1 METVIS
7 VRCNKRQR
15 KYFRPWVQLHNFL
28 AQSRFHLKQGHRKFL
43 TWHWREFS
51 RVLLLH
57 LRCPWFIPWMLLCQ
71 RQLAFVCDL
80 KKRHCMFNNAI
91 IIFRPCGFST
101 YTMLYLWSPWFV
113 CHIEQEHRYA
123 WHCCCSSEQRRYAGS
138 YCLLQLSCT
147 STVTLYVHL
156 MNVTTLCSSHLVQ
169 WGTLTVIHL
178 SHACGIPSLTSSL
191 CHTRL
196 CSVIPLL
203 RPMWCITTLC

>member
-7 VRCNKRQR
+7 VRCNKTTQI
-15 KYFRPWVQLHNFL
+15 FSSLSTTSQLPCPITFSFETGTS
-28 AQSRFHLKQGHRKFL
+28 QIPHLTL
-43 TWHWREFS
+43 T
-51 RVLLLH
+51 RVLEGSPLTLTLSLIH
-57 LRCPWFIPWMLLCQ
+57 TLNVVVSQTACLRLWPEKN
-71 RQLAFVCDL
+71 DT
-80 KKRHCMFNNAI
+80 CMFNNAI
-91 IIFRPCGFST
+91 TIFRPCGFST

-156 MNVTTLCSSHLVQ
+156 INVTTLCSSHLVQ